1 LSTIMG
7 LMGNGCT
14 AANNN
19 IENKKPAIVVV
30 KVNPNQGQEEESL
43 QRKTIKMDK
52 HVKAVKVTAGNDVI
66 PKNDD
71 PRDNLFLALYKDP
84 LTTAPV
90 KRTIYLSRHGESQY
104 NLYGKIGGDSGL
116 SSQGLKYAL
125 KLAAHFEQLKLDNF
139 QFWTSELIR
148 THQTTQHFDSAS
160 RVVKKQLNEISSGD
174 FDGMTYEDVAEKHPI
189 EFADRDND
197 KLRYRYPNGESY
209 VDVCR
214 RLCEILPEM
223 NRSHNLLIV
232 SHQAVVRCIYTYLM
246 RLPID
251 QLPYVKIPL
260 HTVMKVT
267 FDGAKNVV
275 ESTFMNIECVDT
287 HRSKPT
293 NCGVDRNFVEAIQTV
308 PQHL

>member
-1 LSTIMG
+1 MG

-14 AANNN
+14 PGNNN
-19 IENKKPAIVVV
+19 IEKKQPTIVVA
-30 KVNPNQGQEEESL
+30 NPREEV
-43 QRKTIKMDK
+43 QRKSILMDIHTK
-52 HVKAVKVTAGNDVI
+52 PVKVTVGNDVI
-66 PKNDD
+66 PQGDD
-71 PRDNLFLALYKDP
+71 PKDNLFLVLYKDP
-84 LTTAPV
+84 LVIAPT
-90 KRTIYLSRHGESQY
+90 KRSIYLSRHGESQY

-116 SSQGLKYAL
+116 SSQGLKYSL
-125 KLAAHFEQLKLDNF
+125 KLAAHFQQLKLDNF
-139 QFWTSELIR
+139 TFWTSELVR
-148 THQTTQHFDSAS
+148 THQTTQHMDPSAKT
-160 RVVKKQLNEISSGD
+160 VKKQLNEISSGD
-174 FDGMTYEDVAEKHPI
+174 FDGMTYEEVADKHPI

-197 KLRYRYPNGESY
+197 KLRYRYPRGESY

-232 SHQAVVRCIYTYLM
+232 SHQAVVRCLYTFLM
-246 RLPID
+246 RLPIE

-267 FDGAKNVV
+267 YDGTRNIV

-293 NCGVDRNFVEAIQTV
+293 NCDTDRNFVEAIQTV

>member
-1 LSTIMG
+1 MG
-7 LMGNGCT
+7 
-14 AANNN
+14 
-19 IENKKPAIVVV
+19 
-30 KVNPNQGQEEESL
+30 
-43 QRKTIKMDK
+43 
-52 HVKAVKVTAGNDVI
+52 
-66 PKNDD
+66 
-71 PRDNLFLALYKDP
+71 ALYKDP
-84 LTTAPV
+84 MAIAPV
-90 KRTIYLSRHGESQY
+90 KRSIYLSRHGESEF
-104 NLYGKIGGDSGL
+104 NLYGEIGGDSGL
-116 SSQGLKYAL
+116 SSQGLKYAI
-125 KLAAHFEQLKLDNF
+125 KLAGHFQSLNLNNF
-139 QFWTSELIR
+139 HFWTSELVR
-148 THQTTQHFDSAS
+148 THQTTQHLDSS
-160 RVVKKQLNEISSGD
+160 LKTVKPQLNEIGSGD
-174 FDGMTYEDVAEKHPI
+174 FDGMTYEDIAESHPV